1 MMHLAPSRKGGAK
14 HGIKSAGRECGACR
28 GWRDTRSRDPYRGR
42 RAAPEQSRMP
52 VPEPIAAAADADA
65 VAIDVVI
72 PALDEERSLPL
83 VLAGLP
89 RPPVRRVVVA
99 DNGSADSTARGGA
112 PGRAVVVAAPPR
124 A

>member
-1 MMHLAPSRKGGAK
+1 
-14 HGIKSAGRECGACR
+14 
-28 GWRDTRSRDPYRGR
+28 
-42 RAAPEQSRMP
+42 MP
-52 VPEPIAAAADADA
+52 VPEPIAAAADVVA

-99 DNGSADSTARGGA
+99 DNS
-112 PGRAVVVAAPPR
+112 
-124 A
+124 

>member
-1 MMHLAPSRKGGAK
+1 MMHRAPSRKGGAK

-28 GWRDTRSRDPYRGR
+28 SR
-42 RAAPEQSRMP
+42 RAAPEDLRMP
-52 VPEPIAAAADADA
+52 VPEPIAAAAADVA
-65 VAIDVVI
+65 AIDVVI

-99 DNGSADSTARGGA
+99 DNGSADGTARGAAAGGA
-112 PGRAVVVAAPPR
+112 GGGAA
-124 A
+124 